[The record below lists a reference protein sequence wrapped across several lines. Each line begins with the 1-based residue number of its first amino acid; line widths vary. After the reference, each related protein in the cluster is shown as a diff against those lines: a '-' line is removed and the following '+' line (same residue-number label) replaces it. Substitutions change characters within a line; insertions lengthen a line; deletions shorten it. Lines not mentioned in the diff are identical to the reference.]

1 MSLPSPSDRNC
12 NHITWYLL
20 RHSFLPFIRCPL
32 HEWPIG
38 IDGNRACMSTPDRI
52 AGPSGYQGR
61 RLTCRG
67 GKRPPLPHA
76 LVL

>member
-38 IDGNRACMSTPDRI
+38 IDDDLACMGTPDRM
-52 AGPSGYQGR
+52 AGPS
-61 RLTCRG
+61 
-67 GKRPPLPHA
+67 K
-76 LVL
+76 